1 MCKKVSTIILAA
13 GLSSRMGR
21 LKALLE
27 IGGEKAIERLIE
39 ANVKAGITDIIVVL
53 GYRSCDISKYIDR
66 SNVKYIVNEDYL
78 SGMFSSV
85 QKGVALLSP
94 DTTGFMIMPVDIPLI
109 KANTIKEL
117 TAFFSQ
123 GSCDIVMPYFGDL
136 KGHPPVIS
144 KKCIPSIIGGNPAN
158 GMRDIIDSEEW
169 SKGRFQTVDKGILQ
183 EMDTMA
189 QYLELLEYHYNSH
202 VPNREE
208 CREIWLRCGLDE
220 GIINHQEAVAETAMR
235 LGRKL
240 AVKGEAID
248 LKLLEAA
255 ALLHDIKKTERNH
268 PQRAGHFLEQL
279 GYSQVA
285 DVVVEHMD
293 LFGIEEEKIT
303 EKELLYLADK
313 MVKGAK
319 EVGIEARFR
328 TMLHHPEVEIRSRAE
343 CRYSDALKIL
353 QKIKKKISD
362 RNIYL
367 VRHAEVDKP
376 AVKTFIGSTDLSLSA
391 RGIHQAEL
399 LKERFSKLPIEA
411 VYCSGLKRSRDTA
424 RIIAEGCGKQA
435 VAKPELNEIDLGE
448 WEGKSFAEI
457 KEKYPFEFEARGRDL
472 FDYKTPRGESFR
484 EVQDRALRAFE
495 DIVGSTIGDIV
506 IVAHS
511 GVKRSIIAKLE
522 GISIQE
528 CFGREQE
535 YGCIDI
541 ININV

>member
-1 MCKKVSTIILAA
+1 MSKKVSTVILAA

-27 IGGEKAIERLIE
+27 IGGEKAIERLIY

-53 GYRSCDISKYIDR
+53 GYRSSDISKYIDR

-109 KANTIKEL
+109 KANTIREL
-117 TAFFSQ
+117 TEFFSQ
-123 GSCDIVMPYFGDL
+123 GSCDIVVPYFGDL

-144 KKCIPSIIGGNPAN
+144 KKCIPGIIGSNPAN
-158 GMRDIIDSEEW
+158 GMRDIMDSEEW
-169 SKGRFQTVDKGILQ
+169 SKGRFQTVDEGILQ

-189 QYLELLEYHYNSH
+189 QYLELLEYHCNSH

-220 GIINHQEAVAETAMR
+220 GIIKHQEAVAETAMR
-235 LGRKL
+235 LGRNL
-240 AVKGEAID
+240 SVKGEAVD

-268 PQRAGHFLEQL
+268 PWRAGQFLERL
-279 GYSQVA
+279 GYGQVA
-285 DVVVEHMD
+285 DVVIEHMD

-313 MVKGAK
+313 MVKGDQ

-328 TMLHHPEVEIRSRAE
+328 AMLHHPDEKIRRRAE
-343 CRYSDALKIL
+343 CRYSDSLKIL

-362 RNIYL
+362 RSVYL
-367 VRHAEVDKP
+367 VRHAEIDKP
-376 AVKTFIGSTDLSLSA
+376 AAKTFIGSTDLGLSA
-391 RGIHQAEL
+391 RGINQAEQ
-399 LKERFSKLPIEA
+399 LKELFSKLPVEA
-411 VYCSGLKRSRDTA
+411 VYCSGLKRARDTA
-424 RIIAEGCGKQA
+424 GIIAEGCGKQA

-448 WEGKSFAEI
+448 WEGKSFEEI
-457 KEKYPFEFEARGRDL
+457 KGKYPLEFEARGRDL
-472 FDYKTPRGESFR
+472 LDYKTPGGESFR
-484 EVQDRALRAFE
+484 EVQVRALSAFE
-495 DIVGSTIGDIV
+495 DIVDNTKGDIV
-506 IVAHS
+506 IVTHS
-511 GVKRSIIAKLE
+511 GVKRSIIANLE
-522 GISIQE
+522 GISVQE
-528 CFGREQE
+528 CFGREQD
-535 YGCIDI
+535 YGSIDVI
-541 ININV
+541 KLNV